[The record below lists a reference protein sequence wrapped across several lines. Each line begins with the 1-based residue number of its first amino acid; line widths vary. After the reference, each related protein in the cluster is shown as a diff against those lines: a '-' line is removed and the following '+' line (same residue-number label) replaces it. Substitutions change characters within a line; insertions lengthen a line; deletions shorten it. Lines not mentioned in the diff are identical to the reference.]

1 MTEASAPDGGPDGGL
16 NWLVNNFVGSVPGV
30 ASAIVVSVDGL
41 LLAVCDGFIRDRAE
55 QLCAISSGLLGLALG
70 AATLMESGPVRQTMV
85 EMDHGT
91 LLLMAISE
99 GACLSVLAAKTC
111 EIGLVGYEMTRLVAR
126 ARDFLT
132 PARRGE
138 PRSRLDVG

>member
-1 MTEASAPDGGPDGGL
+1 MG

-111 EIGLVGYEMTRLVAR
+111 EIGLVGYEMTRLV
-126 ARDFLT
+126 
-132 PARRGE
+132 
-138 PRSRLDVG
+138 